1 MINIKS
7 LYPNN
12 SKIDEKSYKNVFIYL
27 IIIYYISYL
36 LFTKQVFD
44 INSYLWKQWHAE
56 KSMEN
61 YVAKF
66 KISNLIRSTFSS
78 SDNYEEKYMNIKI
91 NLDDDLSLRETL
103 KLQEV
108 VMSLD
113 LFSMLPTNTI
123 HKLS

>member
-1 MINIKS
+1 MKAMRC
-7 LYPNN
+7 
-12 SKIDEKSYKNVFIYL
+12 
-27 IIIYYISYL
+27 
-36 LFTKQVFD
+36 
-44 INSYLWKQWHAE
+44 W

-61 YVAKF
+61 YVARF
-66 KISNLIRSTFSS
+66 KISDLIRSTFSS

-103 KLQEV
+103 KLQDV

>member
-1 MINIKS
+1 
-7 LYPNN
+7 
-12 SKIDEKSYKNVFIYL
+12 
-27 IIIYYISYL
+27 
-36 LFTKQVFD
+36 
-44 INSYLWKQWHAE
+44 
-56 KSMEN
+56 MEN

-66 KISNLIRSTFSS
+66 KISDLIRSTFSS

-103 KLQEV
+103 KLQDV

>member
-1 MINIKS
+1 
-7 LYPNN
+7 
-12 SKIDEKSYKNVFIYL
+12 
-27 IIIYYISYL
+27 
-36 LFTKQVFD
+36 
-44 INSYLWKQWHAE
+44 
-56 KSMEN
+56 MEN
-61 YVAKF
+61 YVARF
-66 KISNLIRSTFSS
+66 KISDLIRSTFSS

-103 KLQEV
+103 KLQDV

>member
-1 MINIKS
+1 
-7 LYPNN
+7 
-12 SKIDEKSYKNVFIYL
+12 
-27 IIIYYISYL
+27 
-36 LFTKQVFD
+36 
-44 INSYLWKQWHAE
+44 
-56 KSMEN
+56 MEN

-66 KISNLIRSTFSS
+66 KISDLIRSTFSS
-78 SDNYEEKYMNIKI
+78 SDSYEEKYMNIKI

-103 KLQEV
+103 KLQDV